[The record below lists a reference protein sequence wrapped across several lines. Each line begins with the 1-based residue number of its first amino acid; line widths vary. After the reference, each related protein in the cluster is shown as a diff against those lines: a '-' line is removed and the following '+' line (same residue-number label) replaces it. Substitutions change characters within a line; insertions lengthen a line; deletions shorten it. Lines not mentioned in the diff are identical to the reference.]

1 MGKALPP
8 PWLRGTV
15 PGIPPLL
22 QPVAHALID
31 SVEHVEQAL
40 SDLPAS
46 RLWYRMNGAASV
58 GFHVRH
64 LAGST
69 DRLFTYAR
77 GAELTGEQM
86 AALRAEQEQGEDQ
99 QPDGALPT
107 AEMLLAGWRGVVD
120 RSLDQLRQT
129 DESTLT
135 EERLV
140 GRARLPSTVLGLLFH
155 AADHAARH
163 TGQVVTTIKIVN
175 Q

>member
-1 MGKALPP
+1 MDTPRP
-8 PWLRGTV
+8 SPWLRGAV
-15 PGIPPLL
+15 PGISLLL

-31 SVEHVEQAL
+31 SVEHVEKAL
-40 SDLPAS
+40 TDLPAHH
-46 RLWYRMNGAASV
+46 LWFRMNGAASV

-77 GAELTGEQM
+77 GKELSDAQK
-86 AALRAEQEQGEDQ
+86 AALRAEQDQ
-99 QPDGALPT
+99 DGTLPT
-107 AEMLLAGWRGVVD
+107 ADTLLGSWRQVVD

-135 EERLV
+135 DERLV
-140 GRARLPSTVLGLLFH
+140 GRARLPSTVLGVLFH

-163 TGQVVTTIKIVN
+163 TGQVVTTVKMIKGSPG
-175 Q
+175 

>member
-1 MGKALPP
+1 MDTPRP
-8 PWLRGTV
+8 SPWLRGAV

-31 SVEHVEQAL
+31 SIEHVERAL
-40 SDLPAS
+40 TELPGHQ
-46 RLWYRMNGAASV
+46 LWFRMNGAASV
-58 GFHVRH
+58 GFHVQH

-77 GAELTGEQM
+77 GEELSDAQR
-86 AALRAEQEQGEDQ
+86 AALRAEQEQEQ
-99 QPDGALPT
+99 DGALP
-107 AEMLLAGWRGVVD
+107 AADVLLARWRDVVD

-135 EERLV
+135 DERLV
-140 GRARLPSTVLGLLFH
+140 GRAQLPSTVLGVLFH

-163 TGQVVTTIKIVN
+163 TGQIVTTVKMIK

>member
-1 MGKALPP
+1 MDTPRP
-8 PWLRGTV
+8 SPWLRGAV

-31 SVEHVEQAL
+31 SIEHVEKAL
-40 SDLPAS
+40 ADLPAS
-46 RLWYRMNGAASV
+46 HVWFRMNGAASV

-77 GAELTGEQM
+77 GEELSDVQR
-86 AALRAEQEQGEDQ
+86 AALRAEQDQ
-99 QPDGALPT
+99 NQVGAPPT
-107 AEMLLAGWRGVVD
+107 ADMLLGNWKQVVD

-135 EERLV
+135 DERLV
-140 GRARLPSTVLGLLFH
+140 GRAQLPSTVLGVLFH

-163 TGQVVTTIKIVN
+163 TGQIVTTVKVIN
-175 Q
+175 GSAS